1 MCAAL
6 ASEVSQFAL
15 DVADGLGRQ
24 GQKQLSPVYFYDDLG
39 SALFEAIT
47 LLPEYG
53 VTRADQRL
61 LRILAPELL
70 KETRRLSLV
79 AELGSGTGKKTYL
92 ILQAAARKQATVTYC
107 PIDVSSAALEDCRRE
122 LSAVADVRP
131 ICATWMEGLA
141 QAMRSRMSNHPML
154 LLFLGS
160 SIGNLSRL
168 EMPSFFSALREQMRP
183 GDFFL
188 LGADLVKSKA
198 VMQAAYDDATGV
210 TAAFNLNL
218 LARINREL
226 GANFD
231 LRRFTHEARWN
242 EAERRIEMHL
252 LSQGKQTV
260 EIHALQR
267 SYAFAAGESIWTES
281 SHKFCLEELDD
292 FAHGSGFTPARV
304 WVDQE
309 WPFAEV
315 LWQLEANG

>member
-6 ASEVSQFAL
+6 AVGLSQFAL
-15 DVADGLGRQ
+15 DVAEGLGRQ

-53 VTRADQRL
+53 VTRADERV
-61 LRILAPELL
+61 LRVLAPELL
-70 KETRRLSLV
+70 ERTEKLSLV
-79 AELGSGTGKKTYL
+79 AELGSGSGKKTYL
-92 ILQAAARKQATVTYC
+92 VLEAAAKKQGSVTYC

-122 LSAVADVRP
+122 LSAVADVHP
-131 ICATWMEGLA
+131 ICGTWTDGLK
-141 QAMRSRMSNHPML
+141 QAMHCRTSEDPML

-160 SIGNLSRL
+160 SIGNLSRQ
-168 EMPSFFSALREQMRP
+168 EMPGFFAMLRKQMQP

-188 LGADLVKSKA
+188 LGADLVKGKN
-198 VMQAAYDDATGV
+198 VMRAAYDDETGV

-218 LARINREL
+218 LARMNREL

-231 LRRFTHEARWN
+231 LRSFEHEARWN

-252 LSQGKQTV
+252 VSRRSQTV
-260 EIHALQR
+260 DIDSLQK
-267 SYAFAAGESIWTES
+267 SYTFAAGESIWTES
-281 SHKFCLEELDD
+281 SHKFFLKELEE
-292 FAHGSGFTPARV
+292 FAQGSGFIPV
-304 WVDQE
+304 GEWVDQE

-315 LWQLEANG
+315 LWQVGETG